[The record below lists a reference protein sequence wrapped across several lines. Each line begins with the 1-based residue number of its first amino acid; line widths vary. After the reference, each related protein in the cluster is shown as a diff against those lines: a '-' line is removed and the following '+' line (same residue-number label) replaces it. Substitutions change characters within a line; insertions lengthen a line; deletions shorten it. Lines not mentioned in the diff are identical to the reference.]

1 MEQQDATPRF
11 LSRFSQ
17 TTAGLK
23 AKFSKLSKRNRIVV
37 GAVAIAIVVSLFS
50 FGGDGSDGMQAMTIT
65 AADYEEKIVA
75 AGLLQMAQETSLTAE
90 VSGVVDAVLA
100 KDGDLLTAGS
110 ILVHIDDQS
119 QTFQTDT
126 SKATYLDAQA
136 QYRQLVEVEYRSAQA
151 ELARLRSLKAQAEK
165 SYQDAQK
172 LFQEGAISQ
181 NALAVEKA
189 NYDSVVVQWNAADLK
204 VKSLSEGG
212 ALRSSAYSRLEGAKA
227 TYDRAE
233 DVASNYHISVP
244 WDSVVLKTYV
254 KPQDFVQAGQ
264 IIADIGQNSAYHV
277 VVQLDEKYFPYLTKG
292 MPAMVSVGENRVG
305 AYEGKVDVITPKI
318 NEETGTFDVE
328 VTIPPDFPYQASDL
342 TVNIEILLQSV
353 PKAIT
358 VPAEYLVVDPEGKQ
372 GTFVYLYQGGKAVL
386 TEVEVTRGPGSKS
399 VISKGLTEGDVILLP
414 VPELKDGDSVTV
426 SKEG

>member
-1 MEQQDATPRF
+1 MEQKDATPRS
-11 LSRFSQ
+11 LSRLSQ
-17 TTAGLK
+17 ATSGLRT
-23 AKFSKLSKRNRIVV
+23 KFSKLSKRKKILVV
-37 GAVAIAIVVSLFS
+37 ALAAIVLVSLFS
-50 FGGDGSDGMQAMTIT
+50 LGGGGNDGMQAMTVT
-65 AADYEEKIVA
+65 ASDYEEKIVA

-136 QYRQLVEVEYRSAQA
+136 QYRQLVEVDYRSALA
-151 ELARLRSLKAQAEK
+151 DLARLRALKTQAEK

-189 NYDSVVVQWNAADLK
+189 NYDSVIVQWTAADLR
-204 VKSLSEGG
+204 VKSLAEGG

-227 TYDRAE
+227 TYERAE
-233 DVASNYHISVP
+233 DVSSKYHISVP

-264 IIADIGQNSAYHV
+264 IIADIGQKSGYHV

-292 MPAMVSVGENRVG
+292 MPATVSVGEDKLG
-305 AYEGKVDVITPKI
+305 ALEGKVDVITPKI
-318 NEETGTFDVE
+318 NEDTGTFDVE
-328 VTIPPDFPYQASDL
+328 VLIPSDFPYQASDL

-353 PKAIT
+353 PNAIT
-358 VPAEYLVVDPEGKQ
+358 IPSEYLLVDPEGKQ

-386 TEVEVTRGPGSKS
+386 TEVELNRGPGSKS
-399 VISKGLTEGDVILLP
+399 VISKGLSEGDVILLP
-414 VPELKDGDSVTV
+414 VPGLEDGDSVKV